1 MFCAMESGEAT
12 ELLGDLAS
20 QQWGLFTSAQARDL
34 DIKTPDLL
42 RLEKAGVLERVRHGV
57 YAITG
62 TALSAVIE
70 LKAQWLAI
78 RPDMMAADRLR
89 DESLAKEAVVSHTTA
104 ADIWGIGDL
113 WPDGYHFT
121 VEKRRRS
128 RQPEVHFHRADLEDG
143 AWEIHKGTGL
153 PITSVARTIAD
164 LADTGHEAEHL
175 TSLVSD
181 AGNKNLVSRPE
192 LFEALRG
199 KETALGLNVG
209 DEDGLRILLADRIG
223 TYDFDPRIAQAI
235 DLSLQPIRES
245 FNGIAQAIW
254 SDTMVSNE
262 LKLALKHATEAMNQ
276 SFSTGVNA
284 DRILRQALQNT
295 PKAAEGND

>member
-1 MFCAMESGEAT
+1 MESGEAT

-34 DIKTPDLL
+34 DIKTSDLL
-42 RLEKAGVLERVRHGV
+42 RLEKSEVLERVRHGV

-89 DESLAKEAVVSHTTA
+89 DESLAKEAVVSHSTA
-104 ADIWGIGDL
+104 ADLWGIGDL

-153 PITSVARTIAD
+153 PITTVARTIAD
-164 LADTGHEAEHL
+164 LADAGHEAEHL

-192 LFEALRG
+192 LFEALHG
-199 KETALGLNVG
+199 KENALGLNVG
-209 DEDGLRILLADRIG
+209 DEDGLRTLLDDRIG
-223 TYDFDPRIAQAI
+223 LYDFDPRIAQAI
-235 DLSLQPIRES
+235 ELSLRPIRES
-245 FNGIAQAIW
+245 FSGIAQAIW
-254 SDTMVSNE
+254 SDTMMSNE
-262 LKLALKHATEAMNQ
+262 LKLAMKHAAEAMNQ
-276 SFSTGVNA
+276 SFSTEVNA
-284 DRILRQALQNT
+284 DQILRQALQNT

>member
-1 MFCAMESGEAT
+1 MESGEAT

-34 DIKTPDLL
+34 DIKTSDLL
-42 RLEKAGVLERVRHGV
+42 RLEKSGVLERVRHGV

-89 DESLAKEAVVSHTTA
+89 DESLAKEAVVSHSTA
-104 ADIWGIGDL
+104 ADLWGIGDL

-153 PITSVARTIAD
+153 PITTVARTIAD
-164 LADTGHEAEHL
+164 LADAGHEAEHL

-192 LFEALRG
+192 LFEALHG

-209 DEDGLRILLADRIG
+209 DEDGLRTLLDDRIG
-223 TYDFDPRIAQAI
+223 LYDFDPRIAQAI
-235 DLSLQPIRES
+235 ELSLRPIRES

-254 SDTMVSNE
+254 SDTMMSNE
-262 LKLALKHATEAMNQ
+262 LKLAMKHATEAMNQ

-284 DRILRQALQNT
+284 DQNPPSGVAEH
-295 PKAAEGND
+295 PKGS

>member
-1 MFCAMESGEAT
+1 MESGEAT

-34 DIKTPDLL
+34 DIRTPDLL

-62 TALSAVIE
+62 TALTAVIE

-89 DESLAKEAVVSHTTA
+89 DESLAKEAVVSHSTA
-104 ADIWGIGDL
+104 ADLWGIGDL

-121 VEKRRRS
+121 VQKRRRS

-153 PITSVARTIAD
+153 PITTVARTIAD
-164 LADTGHEAEHL
+164 LADAGHEVEHL

-181 AGNKNLVSRPE
+181 AGNKNLVTRTE
-192 LFEALRG
+192 LFEALYG
-199 KETALGLNVG
+199 KETALGLNTG
-209 DEDGLRILLADRIG
+209 DEDGLRTLLADRIG

-245 FNGIAQAIW
+245 FSGIAQAIW

-262 LKLALKHATEAMNQ
+262 LKLALKRATEAMNQ

-284 DRILRQALQNT
+284 DQILRQALQNT
-295 PKAAEGND
+295 PNAAEEND

>member
-1 MFCAMESGEAT
+1 MESGEAT

-34 DIKTPDLL
+34 DIKTSDLL
-42 RLEKAGVLERVRHGV
+42 RLEKSEVLERVRHGV

-89 DESLAKEAVVSHTTA
+89 DESLAKEAVVSHSTA
-104 ADIWGIGDL
+104 ADLWGIGDL

-128 RQPEVHFHRADLEDG
+128 RHPEVHFHRADLEDG

-153 PITSVARTIAD
+153 PITTVARTIAD
-164 LADTGHEAEHL
+164 LADAGHEAEHL

-192 LFEALRG
+192 LFEALHG

-209 DEDGLRILLADRIG
+209 DEDGLRTLLDDRIG
-223 TYDFDPRIAQAI
+223 LYDFDPRIAQAI
-235 DLSLQPIRES
+235 ELSLRPIRES
-245 FNGIAQAIW
+245 FSGIAQAIW
-254 SDTMVSNE
+254 SDTMMSNE
-262 LKLALKHATEAMNQ
+262 LKLAMKHATEAMNQ
-276 SFSTGVNA
+276 SFSTEVNA
-284 DRILRQALQNT
+284 DQILRQALQNT